1 MSSTKQRG
9 RGQRSSWSSS
19 RAGSRGRKS
28 NEGLGAA
35 GKFTFASRVCAVG
48 KFPPSPQG
56 QVGFWLKQSSLHR
69 ARSSVCMQALGP
81 YRSQRATP
89 CQALAGAWAL
99 RTLSAIHVEFL
110 PELAHFTALPSAQL
124 PSSGTSTAFTVVKY
138 SPGRLPLPPC
148 RGIHG
153 PDKGKRRTRGPDR
166 RRRSPLGKWCPGRYQ
181 VARKCRF
188 PFCDDDTSPLP
199 LPLSHGELTQL
210 SLNQGVQSL

>member
-1 MSSTKQRG
+1 MSSTKRRG

-89 CQALAGAWAL
+89 CVPLPGGRLGSADPLGNSRGVSA
-99 RTLSAIHVEFL
+99 RTRSLHR
-110 PELAHFTALPSAQL
+110 
-124 PSSGTSTAFTVVKY
+124 TAFRSVTKLWDKY
-138 SPGRLPLPPC
+138 CLHCGRVQPWPAAPPSLS
-148 RGIHG
+148 RD
-153 PDKGKRRTRGPDR
+153 PWPRQGKT
-166 RRRSPLGKWCPGRYQ
+166 
-181 VARKCRF
+181 
-188 PFCDDDTSPLP
+188 
-199 LPLSHGELTQL
+199 E
-210 SLNQGVQSL
+210 NQGSG